1 MSAWAVH
8 AAPGPDAPGVPDTA
22 HVVAA
27 LALIP
32 DPELP
37 IVSIAD
43 LGMVHR
49 VDVATDGIH
58 VTVLPTFIGCPAL
71 DVIRSSIV
79 DGLAGFG
86 LPVTVETSFA
96 VPWTSDRI
104 TPTGRSALAGVGIAP
119 PAAPADVRC
128 PWCASTAVVMDSAFG
143 PTQCRSLFYCRAC
156 RQPFEAMKQV

>member
-1 MSAWAVH
+1 MVTEAAVH
-8 AAPGPDAPGVPDTA
+8 ADAVHTDIA
-22 HVVAA
+22 AA
-27 LALIP
+27 LAAIL

-37 IVSIAD
+37 VVSIVD
-43 LGMVHR
+43 LGMIHR
-49 VDVATDGIH
+49 LEVENDGIR

-71 DVIRSSIV
+71 HVIGASIA
-79 DGLAGFG
+79 DGLSGFG

-119 PAAPADVRC
+119 PAAPEDVRC

-143 PTQCRSLFYCRAC
+143 PTQCRSLFYCRTC

>member
-1 MSAWAVH
+1 MSADGAGAP
-8 AAPGPDAPGVPDTA
+8 AAPVAPDTA

-43 LGMVHR
+43 LGMIHR
-49 VDVATDGIH
+49 VDVTTDGIH

-71 DVIRSSIV
+71 HVIRASIA
-79 DGLAGFG
+79 DGLSGFG
-86 LPVTVETSFA
+86 LPVKVETSFE

-104 TPTGRSALAGVGIAP
+104 TPNGRSALAGVGIAP
-119 PAAPADVRC
+119 PTAQEDVRC
-128 PWCASTAVVMDSAFG
+128 PWCASGLVVMDSAFG
-143 PTQCRSLFYCRAC
+143 PTQCRSLCYCRAC
-156 RQPFEAMKQV
+156 RQPFEALKQV

>member
-1 MSAWAVH
+1 
-8 AAPGPDAPGVPDTA
+8 
-22 HVVAA
+22 VVAA

-49 VDVATDGIH
+49 IDVTTDAIH

-71 DVIRSSIV
+71 DVIRTSIT
-79 DGLAGFG
+79 DGLSGFG

-128 PWCASTAVVMDSAFG
+128 PWCASTAVVMDSTFG